1 MSEPEI
7 IQRYD
12 IIEGVRYFMPGA
24 TWQHQRILRHIA
36 SLLEQ
41 YEVNTGKGFTLAA
54 PLDVLIRRAPLLQ
67 TRQPDV
73 FFITV
78 ERLAEGGGVPQRGP
92 LTIGPE
98 LVVEIVSDSE
108 RAQMLAG
115 KLADYASIG
124 VIEAWVVR
132 PPTKTVEVILLSGD
146 GIASKFT
153 DSEEL
158 RSHIFADL
166 SLQVADF
173 FKP

>member
-1 MSEPEI
+1 MALVEPISPLLSYEEYMSEPEI

-98 LVVEIVSDSE
+98 L
-108 RAQMLAG
+108 
-115 KLADYASIG
+115 
-124 VIEAWVVR
+124 
-132 PPTKTVEVILLSGD
+132 
-146 GIASKFT
+146 
-153 DSEEL
+153 
-158 RSHIFADL
+158 
-166 SLQVADF
+166 
-173 FKP
+173 